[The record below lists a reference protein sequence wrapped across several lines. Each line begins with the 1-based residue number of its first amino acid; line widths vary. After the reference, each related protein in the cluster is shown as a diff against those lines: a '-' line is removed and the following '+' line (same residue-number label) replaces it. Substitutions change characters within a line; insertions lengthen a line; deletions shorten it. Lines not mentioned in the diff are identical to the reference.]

1 MNVASIPL
9 LTADLPGCGGSFKTV
24 PEDFEVEEVPAYEP
38 CGEGQHLFL
47 WVEKRGHGT
56 PEVAK
61 QLARH
66 FQVPEREVSYAGM
79 KDRQAITRQ
88 LFCLPAKAEGLAA
101 SFCDADVK
109 LLWWKRHKNKL
120 KSGHLR
126 ANRFGVRL
134 RGVRDAAAA
143 QAVLARLRAVG
154 VPNAFGDQRFG
165 AADDNADFGKRLLLG
180 QKLPRAPDRFQR
192 RLYLSAYQSLL
203 FNRLLAAR
211 LADGTLAR
219 ALEGDVLKKHETG
232 GEFVCTEPAV
242 DQPRV
247 EAFEVSAAGPMFGPK
262 MTAAAGPVA
271 LAEAALLKEENL
283 TLETFERGRGETEG
297 ARRLYRVPLEGA
309 EAIVDGADLK
319 LSFTLPKGSYATVV
333 LRELCR

>member
-24 PEDFEVEEVPAYEP
+24 PEDFEVEEVPAYDP

-47 WVEKRGHGT
+47 WVEKRGRGT

-79 KDRQAITRQ
+79 KDRQAVTRQ
-88 LFCLPAKAEGLAA
+88 LFCLPAKAEALAA
-101 SFCDADVK
+101 SFSDADVK
-109 LLWWKRHKNKL
+109 LLWWKRHRNKL

-143 QAVLARLRAVG
+143 NAVLARLGAVG

-203 FNRLLAAR
+203 FNRALAAR
-211 LADGTLAR
+211 LAEGTLAK
-219 ALEGDVLKKHETG
+219 ALAGDVLKKHQTG
-232 GEFVCTEPAV
+232 GEFVCEDPAV

-247 EAFEVSAAGPMFGPK
+247 DAFEVSPAGPMFGPK
-262 MTAAAGPVA
+262 MTAAAQGVA
-271 LAEAALLKEENL
+271 LAEEQILREEHL
-283 TLETFERGRGETEG
+283 TLEVFERGRGETEG
-297 ARRLYRVPLEGA
+297 ARRSYRVPLENA
-309 EAIVDGADLK
+309 LAVPDGADLK
-319 LSFTLPKGSYATVV
+319 LSFTLPKGSYATQV